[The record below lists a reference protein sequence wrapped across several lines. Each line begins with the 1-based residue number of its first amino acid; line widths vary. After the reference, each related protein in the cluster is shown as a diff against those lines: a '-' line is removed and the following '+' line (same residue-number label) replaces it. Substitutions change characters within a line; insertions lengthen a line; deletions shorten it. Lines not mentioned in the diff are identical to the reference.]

1 MSLRTPL
8 GRVLGLGAA
17 RDGVSHWWSQRL
29 TAVALVP
36 LTLWFVVSLAR
47 ARSLDFETMRSWLT
61 SPLHSV
67 ATLLL
72 VIVLCLHSRLGAQVV
87 VEDYVHHPGA
97 KLITLVLIDFGHFL
111 LGAAG
116 IYAILRVMLGGAP

>member
-36 LTLWFVVSLAR
+36 LTLWFLVSLVR
-47 ARSLDFETMRSWLT
+47 AGSLDFESARVWLT
-61 SPLHSV
+61 RPLHSV

-72 VIVLCLHSRLGAQVV
+72 VIVLCLHSRLGVQVV
-87 VEDYVHHPGA
+87 VEDYVHRPGA
-97 KLITLVLIDFGHFL
+97 KLVTLVLIDFAHFV

-116 IYAILRVMLGGAP
+116 IYAILRVTFGVAA

>member
-47 ARSLDFETMRSWLT
+47 ARSLDFEAMRAWLT

-72 VIVLCLHSRLGAQVV
+72 VIVLCLHSRLGVQVV
-87 VEDYVHHPGA
+87 VEDYVHRPSA
-97 KLITLVLIDFGHFL
+97 KLITLVLVDFVHFV

-116 IYAILRVMLGGAP
+116 IYAILRVTFGAAS

>member
-36 LTLWFVVSLAR
+36 LTLWFLVSLAR
-47 ARSLDFETMRSWLT
+47 AASLDFESARVWLT
-61 SPLHSV
+61 RPLHSV
-67 ATLLL
+67 GTLLL
-72 VIVLCLHSRLGAQVV
+72 VIVLCLHSRLGVQVV
-87 VEDYVHHPGA
+87 VEDYVHRPGL
-97 KLITLVLIDFGHFL
+97 KLVTLVLIDFAHFV

-116 IYAILRVMLGGAP
+116 IYAILRVTFGVAA

>member
-1 MSLRTPL
+1 MDTVDTEYVRY
-8 GRVLGLGAA
+8 VMH
-17 RDGVSHWWSQRL
+17 V
-29 TAVALVP
+29 
-36 LTLWFVVSLAR
+36 
-47 ARSLDFETMRSWLT
+47 
-61 SPLHSV
+61 
-67 ATLLL
+67 
-72 VIVLCLHSRLGAQVV
+72 QVV